1 MGLLNTPIPHT
12 PSPFLDMPIPNV
24 GPSGILVSLP
34 ITTKA
39 TPMIAFTRTNIQYS
53 RRRARP
59 RKPA

>member
-1 MGLLNTPIPHT
+1 MGLLNTPIPNT
-12 PSPFLDMPIPNV
+12 PGTFLDMPIPKV
-24 GPSGILVSLP
+24 AISGILVSLP

-39 TPMIAFTRTNIQYS
+39 MPMIAFTRTRVQYS